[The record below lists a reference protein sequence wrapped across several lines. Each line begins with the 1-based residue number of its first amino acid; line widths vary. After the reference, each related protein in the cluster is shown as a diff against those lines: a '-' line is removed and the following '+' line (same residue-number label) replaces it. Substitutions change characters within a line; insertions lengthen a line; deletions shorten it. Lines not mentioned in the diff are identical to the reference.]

1 MPAKKGLTKAE
12 QRETTIRSLT
22 TIARDIFAEVGYA
35 QASIDEIVQRAGV
48 TKGALYH
55 HFESKEGLF
64 RAVLADVQRD
74 VTTRIE
80 AASVQEA
87 DEWRQLIAGCRAF
100 LAASL
105 DPQVQ
110 QIMLIDAPAV
120 LGWQM
125 WRQIDAE
132 HSMKS
137 LRWQLDEMAAAGII
151 QPPSVE
157 ALTHQ
162 LSGAMN
168 EAALWIAR
176 APQPEQALEEAMTTL
191 ERLLAGIRTS

>member
-1 MPAKKGLTKAE
+1 MPAKKGLTKSE
-12 QRETTIRSLT
+12 QRETTIQSLT
-22 TIARDIFAEVGYA
+22 TIARDVFAQMGYA

-55 HFESKEGLF
+55 HFDNKEGLF

-74 VTTRIE
+74 VTARIE

-87 DEWRQLIAGCRAF
+87 DAWQQLIAGCRAF

-120 LGWQM
+120 LGWQT
-125 WRQIDAE
+125 WRQIDTE
-132 HSMKS
+132 NSMKS
-137 LRWQLDEMAAAGII
+137 LRWQLGEMVQAGII

-157 ALTHQ
+157 ALTHL

-168 EAALWIAR
+168 EAALWIVR
-176 APQPEQALEEAMTTL
+176 APQPEQALEDAMATL
-191 ERLLAGIRTS
+191 EGLMSALRNP